1 MKYSCSFL
9 TKANLKTQTK
19 KQNIKLPLSS
29 HQYSSLSTKFYH
41 LEITRSFAL
50 HQSFSAKSSVSR
62 VMWRTR
68 SIIYPAPQTEL
79 SKILL
84 FSSHTSLL
92 FDLIIISLQFSKGL
106 CPMSQYAE
114 DISNRLANSFP
125 PFLHST
131 TFCKIFYI
139 SRLNVS
145 AKVWQTP
152 GSNKFL
158 THLTKTT
165 NVFQTYIS
173 T

>member
-1 MKYSCSFL
+1 MLEPLKLYLKRKSDIEKYAQKTLQSLISNYLLPIKKYYGKISLVFVLNLKGLKNSCSFL

-41 LEITRSFAL
+41 LEITRSFVL
-50 HQSFSAKSSVSR
+50 RQSFSAKSSVSR

-92 FDLIIISLQFSKGL
+92 FDLIIISL
-106 CPMSQYAE
+106 
-114 DISNRLANSFP
+114 
-125 PFLHST
+125 
-131 TFCKIFYI
+131 
-139 SRLNVS
+139 
-145 AKVWQTP
+145 
-152 GSNKFL
+152 
-158 THLTKTT
+158 
-165 NVFQTYIS
+165 
-173 T
+173 